1 MKWAVYAFM
10 LDQYIEVSFLLY
22 CICIEFLTNTKR
34 DQYILVYI
42 YTNVV
47 IAMVTGKLSTDAC

>member
-22 CICIEFLTNTKR
+22 CICIEFLPN
-34 DQYILVYI
+34 ILVYI
-42 YTNVV
+42 HTNVV
-47 IAMVTGKLSTDAC
+47 ITMVTGKLSTDAC